1 MKVLLDLRCD
11 ICEHVVEDEYDHGG
25 KGDYGPCS
33 ECTNADHN
41 SVVLGLGAIPI
52 GTMRQ
57 IFSTGGFT
65 LGSVANIK
73 GKSGRTADGTKW
85 EVADRPRIYDLKT
98 GKFGSEAL

>member
-1 MKVLLDLRCD
+1 MAKVLLDLRCD
-11 ICEHVVEDEYDHGG
+11 NCEHVVEDEYAEGG
-25 KGDYGPCS
+25 QGSYGTCGK
-33 ECTNADHN
+33 CA
-41 SVVLGLGAIPI
+41 A

-85 EVADRPRIYDLKT
+85 EVGSKLSKYSARKGEFT
-98 GKFGSEAL
+98 GEL